1 MLRWRNAPTSWQTAL
16 HSWGIR
22 LPLGC
27 SWAGQGHLWLCQQ
40 HARPREVGA
49 RNASHTFASVWS
61 LTQEICLCCSAGS
74 TIPFAWEAKGSS
86 PTPEIWLLP
95 NACACIVMEG
105 GLGRALGKGALS
117 LWFFHGNGD
126 QRSKSDTRSLS
137 LVGPTDLKDLQ
148 RETGKTIGQSQAFP

>member
-1 MLRWRNAPTSWQTAL
+1 MKKCTNKLTNSSALLRHQVAP
-16 HSWGIR
+16 R
-22 LPLGC
+22 LLLGWARAPLAVPAAC
-27 SWAGQGHLWLCQQ
+27 QAG
-40 HARPREVGA
+40 EVGA